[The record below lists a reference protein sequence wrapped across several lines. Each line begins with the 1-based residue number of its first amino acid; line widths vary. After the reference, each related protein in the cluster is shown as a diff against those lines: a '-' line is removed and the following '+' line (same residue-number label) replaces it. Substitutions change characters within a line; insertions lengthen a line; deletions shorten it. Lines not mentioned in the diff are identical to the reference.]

1 MNVNADQRV
10 QFIDSVV
17 VDFERMVHNWENA
30 MREHSELLRQIEE
43 MDRRLA
49 LLRQLLSIEGIEVD
63 RETVV
68 VQPPC

>member
-10 QFIDSVV
+10 QFIDFVV
-17 VDFERMVHNWENA
+17 GDFERMVHNWENA
-30 MREHSELLRQIEE
+30 MRAHSELRRQIEE

-68 VQPPC
+68 VQPPG